1 MKFNKLTTA
10 LLALSSIGLSAC
22 NGGSSASSGSS
33 GVNTVQANAVTPQ
46 LFAASSCLTGKVN
59 FTGTGWYINGNV
71 SITNNCA
78 NAVDLKG
85 QTVSFTAQT
94 TDNKAA
100 TVGHSSVYANN
111 TNYTLDFV
119 NSGANKTVG
128 TIDAAASWDG
138 KNLNASIAKGQTLT
152 FSGGAN
158 TANGGTFDGTTA
170 TNTFSISGAT
180 PPVVEKGELDVVV
193 DSSLAG
199 CSSGVA
205 CSDVKVAVTDAS
217 GNIVQNI
224 TIPANQLGASITTQI
239 KDIAVGNYTL
249 SASKLGSDTI
259 TYTPNATPSVLANK
273 TTTSTIKYTQPAPAV
288 QTGALKLSIA
298 SMVPNYTAPLT
309 VKLLNSKDGNK
320 VVNSYLI
327 KQGEAVTTENLPI
340 SDATHAYIVSVAGVA
355 DPKAGLYYVE
365 SGLPVATIKANVT
378 TTQAIPFTK
387 IAAANLVNLTL
398 NTTGL
403 QAGDSASL
411 SFQDATSKYNYVS
424 YAGQTNAPVVYKVEK
439 NLNLGYAMTAGLS
452 NYEQNPLT
460 STGVIS
466 AATTQNIAFVAATK
480 PVVPPVGLN
489 DWPNYLAMGTISNGV
504 PTSEPTDQ
512 RIDSIFTYNG
522 TGGDG
527 DPGRIESPYKIYNM
541 MTMGKAIRD
550 KTGYA
555 VNPSLVEYQWQL
567 SGGWNPDDVEDL
579 DRLTKHFFNL
589 IFLADTL
596 QTQSPA
602 LTGTHGTILLS
613 PDLLGFIG
621 NTNRQAD
628 VEALKINVN
637 QAVAQASCIM
647 TKQVDFS
654 KEASC
659 KYSWDNQQITVNGTV
674 RDLMPWLKSKTDNY
688 TAGMAFVDCVGGAVV
703 AKCANAVAPAG
714 TPTFSSNFNGWI
726 QAQNYLAKKYGPNVN
741 LGWHENISA
750 VPGGGWWVHGGA
762 SAVAPF
768 AKAVLADLKRF
779 EVFSGTYK
787 PDFIY
792 LDRYGSDDYV
802 GQMPSFHQ
810 QVHNQA
816 TFYNDQDWAN
826 IVELSK
832 QLSEGLAAGYGKAYV
847 PVMLWQIPA
856 AHIHTNTEQVVANV
870 NDQEEGSAPVY
881 FFGDPRLDST
891 LSNIAPWIDLGVG
904 NLAEAGYGLCRNKL
918 ASQCL
923 TLNKFNWGHT
933 DNAQLKQAADA
944 HIFSILW
951 GAGGFATGVWPVVGQ
966 TFYDD
971 GWMANTVNTYYAK
984 RLQPLN

>member
-1 MKFNKLTTA
+1 MRLNKLTTA
-10 LLALSSIGLSAC
+10 LITLGTLGLSAC
-22 NGGSSASSGSS
+22 NGGSSASNPS
-33 GVNTVQANAVTPQ
+33 VNTVTANQVTPQ
-46 LFAASSCLTGKVN
+46 LFATSSCLTGKAN
-59 FTGTGWYINGNV
+59 FTGSGWYIGGNI
-71 SITNNCA
+71 SISNNCA
-78 NAVDLKG
+78 SSVDLKG

-94 TDNKAA
+94 TDGKAV
-100 TVGHSSVYANN
+100 TLGSSSVYANN
-111 TNYTLDFV
+111 TNYSLAFT
-119 NSGANKTVG
+119 SAGANKVSG
-128 TIDAAASWDG
+128 AIDAAASWDG
-138 KNLNASIAKGQTLT
+138 KNLNGTLEKGQTLT
-152 FSGGAN
+152 FAGGAN
-158 TANGGTFDGTTA
+158 TASGGTFDDSTA
-170 TNTFSISGAT
+170 NSSFSINGTT
-180 PPVVEKGELDVVV
+180 PPVVEKGELDVVL
-193 DSSLAG
+193 DTSAAG
-199 CSSGVA
+199 CSAGVA
-205 CSDVKVAVTDAS
+205 CSDVKIAVTDAS
-217 GNIVQNI
+217 GQLIKNI
-224 TIPANQLGASITTQI
+224 TVPVAQLGSSVTTQI
-239 KDIAVGNYTL
+239 KDVAVGNYTL
-249 SASKLGSDTI
+249 SASNLGSDSI
-259 TYTPNATPSVLANK
+259 SYTPNATPSVQAN
-273 TTTSTIKYTQPAPAV
+273 TTTVSTIKYTQPTPAV
-288 QTGALKLSIA
+288 KTGAAKLSIA
-298 SMVPNYTAPLT
+298 SKVPNYTAALT
-309 VKLLNSKDGNK
+309 VKILNSKDGNK

-327 KQGEAVTTENLPI
+327 KQGASITTENLPI
-340 SDATHAYIVSVAGVA
+340 SDASHAYVVSVAGIA

-365 SGLPVATIKANVT
+365 SGLPTVVIKANT
-378 TTQAIPFTK
+378 TTNLAIPFTK
-387 IAAANLVNLTL
+387 LAAANLVNLTL
-398 NTTGL
+398 KTTGL
-403 QAGDSASL
+403 QTSDSASL
-411 SFQDATSKYNYVS
+411 SFQDATNKYNYVS
-424 YAGQTNAPVVYKVEK
+424 YTAQTNASVVYKVEK
-439 NLNLGYAMTAGLS
+439 NLNLGYTMTAGLS
-452 NYEQNPLT
+452 NYKQNPLT
-460 STGVIS
+460 ATGVIS
-466 AATTQNIAFVAATK
+466 AATTQNLVFAVATD

-567 SGGWNPDDVEDL
+567 SGGWNPADVEDT

-589 IFLADTL
+589 MFLADTL
-596 QTQSPA
+596 QTQAPA

-637 QAVAQASCIM
+637 QAVAQASCMM

-654 KEASC
+654 QESSC
-659 KYSWDNQQITVNGTV
+659 TYAWNQQPITLNGTV
-674 RDLMPWLKSKTDNY
+674 RDLMPWLKTKTDNY

-703 AKCANAVAPAG
+703 SKCANAVAPAG
-714 TPTFSSNFNGWI
+714 TPTFSSNFNGWV
-726 QAQNYLAKKYGPNVN
+726 QAQNYLAKKYGPQVN
-741 LGWHENISA
+741 LGWHENISGA
-750 VPGGGWWVHGGA
+750 PSGGWWVHGGA
-762 SAVAPF
+762 TAVTPYAN
-768 AKAVLADLKRF
+768 AVLADLQRF
-779 EVFSGTYK
+779 EVFSGKYK

-826 IVELSK
+826 IVQLSK

-891 LSNIAPWIDLGVG
+891 LSNIAPWIDQGVG
-904 NLAEAGYGLCRNKL
+904 SLSETGYGLCKDKS

-923 TLNKFNWGHT
+923 TLNKFNWGHS
-933 DNAQLKQAADA
+933 DNAQLQQAADA

-966 TFYDD
+966 TFYDG

-984 RLQPLN
+984 RLQKLN